1 MKVATLRDVL
11 VDELQDLYD
20 AEKQLV
26 RALPKMARS
35 ASDPELEKLF
45 REHLEMTKGQV
56 ERLERVFGT
65 LDQQPKSKP
74 CAGMKGLI
82 SEQQEIAS
90 ENRPAPMLDAGL
102 LGAARK
108 VEHYEMAGYTNSVA
122 LAQQIGERDAARLLS
137 ETLKEET
144 QTDRRLAQVGK
155 RLAKEASRMQVEEIE
170 QPSRGRKRAAK
181 KTTRAVGKK
190 TARAATKKAPRA
202 VGRKTARATGR
213 KTTRAA
219 GRKTT
224 RAVAKKKAVG
234 ATGRK
239 SAGARKAAA
248 AGASRGTQARA
259 AGGRGASARPLI
271 DHDEIRRWAEERNA
285 QPACVRGTGR
295 APGDVGMIRL
305 DFPGF
310 SGRES
315 LEPISWEEWFRAF
328 EENNLALMV
337 QEQTARGQKSNFN
350 KIVSRES
357 IETGA
362 RPRVKRAGGG

>member
-65 LDQQPKSKP
+65 LDQRPKSKP

-144 QTDRRLAQVGK
+144 QTDRKLAQVGK
-155 RLAKEASRMQVEEIE
+155 RLAKEASRMQVEEIG

-190 TARAATKKAPRA
+190 TARAAAKKAPRA
-202 VGRKTARATGR
+202 VGR

-224 RAVAKKKAVG
+224 RAVATKKAAG

-239 SAGARKAAA
+239 TAA
-248 AGASRGTQARA
+248 AGASRGSRARA
-259 AGGRGASARPLI
+259 AGGRAASARPLI

-357 IETGA
+357 IESGA